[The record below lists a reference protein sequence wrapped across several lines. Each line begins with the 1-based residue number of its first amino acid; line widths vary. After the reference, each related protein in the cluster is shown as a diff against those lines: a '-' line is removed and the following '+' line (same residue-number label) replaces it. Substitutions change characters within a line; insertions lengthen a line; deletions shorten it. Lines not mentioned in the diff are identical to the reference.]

1 MPRRHVSHLTVLS
14 AFTGAGGLDLGL
26 ERAGFHSVAC
36 IERDPHAR
44 RTIAHN
50 RPGWNLLG
58 EGDILQVA
66 QSLEPRSLGLHR
78 RQLSVLAGGPPCQP
92 FSTAAQWADS
102 GMGGLADA
110 RSQGL
115 CAFMLLA
122 ERFLP
127 RVILIEN
134 VPGFVQGR
142 SSALPFI
149 VDRLQRIN
157 DQYGTRYRL
166 EYQFLQSADFGVPQ
180 RRRRAILIAVR
191 EGTRIAWPEPTHAE
205 APVRAYDA
213 LHDVRVGN
221 PPVAT
226 GQWADLLA
234 SIPAGMNYQ
243 YHTARGGGLPLFGHR
258 SWFWSFLLKLAPE
271 QPSWTIQAHPG
282 PATGPF
288 HWENRPLAT
297 EEMARLQ
304 TFPADWVFT
313 GSAKV
318 RQRQIGNATPPLLA
332 EVIGRSLRQHVF
344 RQPLAD
350 TLSLAI
356 TRLAEVPAAP
366 PPLPVPERF
375 HTRVGT
381 QSDHPGAGLGPGAL
395 RRRARLVTRLHK
407 GLERLARQAGG
418 GGNISE
424 PAAPPRAVTDSHGP
438 PPQLEVRA
446 LARHGGYPTPIPGSP
461 ANRAA

>member
-1 MPRRHVSHLTVLS
+1 MPKRNVPCLTVLS

-26 ERAGFHSVAC
+26 ERAGFHTVAC

-44 RTIAHN
+44 RTIALN

-58 EGDILQVA
+58 EGDILQAA
-66 QSLEPRSLGLHR
+66 QSLEPRNLGLRR

-115 CAFMLLA
+115 SAFMLLA

-149 VDRLQRIN
+149 VERLQRIN
-157 DQYGTRYRL
+157 EQHGTHYRL
-166 EYQFLQSADFGVPQ
+166 EHQLLQSADFGVPQ
-180 RRRRAILIAVR
+180 RRRRAILVAIR
-191 EGTRIAWPEPTHAE
+191 EGARIPWPEPTHAE
-205 APVRAYDA
+205 TPVRAYDA
-213 LHDVRVGN
+213 LHDVRVVD

-243 YHTARGGGLPLFGHR
+243 FHTARGDGMPLFGHR
-258 SWFWSFLLKLAPE
+258 SWFWSFLLKLAPD

-304 TFPADWVFT
+304 SFPADWVFT

-332 EVIGRSLRQHVF
+332 EVIGRALRQHVF
-344 RQPLAD
+344 RQRIAD
-350 TLSLAI
+350 TPSLAI
-356 TRLAEVPAAP
+356 ARLAEVPAAP

-375 HTRVGT
+375 HIRAGT
-381 QSDHPGAGLGPGAL
+381 QPDHPGAGLGPGAL
-395 RRRARLVTRLHK
+395 RRRARLLIRLHK
-407 GLERLARQAGG
+407 GLEHLARQAGA
-418 GGNISE
+418 GGNTSE
-424 PAAPPRAVTDSHGP
+424 PAASPHDVTDSHGP
-438 PPQLEVRA
+438 PPRFEVRA
-446 LARHGGYPTPIPGSP
+446 PAHPGGYPTPIPGLP
-461 ANRAA
+461 ANQAA